1 MTRKIWT
8 ALAVTALFGGIA
20 SAQDAKSV
28 LQSATKAMGDVNSIQ
43 FSGTGHLSQL
53 GQAFAPGTAWPE
65 TNLTSYTKTVD
76 YTSKSAKEELTRAE
90 PNPPVKG
97 GGRPFGGED
106 KQVNFVSGPYAW
118 DQPGSNP
125 VPQVAAT
132 DERQLQIWLTP
143 HGFLKAAEE
152 NNASAIKG
160 PGGTTVSFT
169 SGKFKVNGTIDGQN
183 MVLKTTTWLPNP
195 VLGDMLVE
203 TTYSGYEDYNGV
215 KFPTTI
221 VQKQGGFSTFDLK
234 VTAVKA
240 NTGLNL
246 SVPDAVKTATMPPVK
261 VVSQKIAEGTWFI
274 AGGSHNSVLLEYPTY
289 LVMIEAPLSE
299 ARSLA
304 VIEEAKKL
312 APNKPIKYLI
322 NTHNHFD
329 HAGGVRTYVA
339 EGATVITN
347 EMNIAFYEK
356 AWSAPRMLAPDMLS
370 KDPKKPE
377 FVPVKEKYILND
389 GGRTLEIYHVDGD
402 THNVGILMIYL
413 PKEKILVE
421 ADDFT
426 PDAPGVPAPSGPRP
440 HIFITNLYKDIQ
452 KLKLDPTTLAP
463 LHGVVVPFAE
473 VKKEAGV
480 A

>member
-1 MTRKIWT
+1 MARKILI
-8 ALAVTALFGGIA
+8 ALGVMALFGGIA

-53 GQAFAPGTAWPE
+53 GQAFAPGTVYPE
-65 TNLTSYTKTVD
+65 TDVTSYTKTID
-76 YTSKSAKEELTRAE
+76 YTSKSAKEELTRVE
-90 PNPPVKG
+90 KNPPVKG
-97 GGRPFGGED
+97 GSRPFAGED
-106 KQVNFVSGPYAW
+106 KQVNFVSGQYAW
-118 DQPGSNP
+118 DQPGSSP
-125 VPQVAAT
+125 VPQVAAV

-152 NNASAIKG
+152 NNAAAKKG
-160 PGGTTVSFT
+160 AGGTVVSFT
-169 SGKFKVNGTIDGQN
+169 SGKYKVNGTIDAQN
-183 MVLKTTTWLPNP
+183 MVAKTETWLPNP

-203 TTYSGYEDYNGV
+203 TTFSGYEDYNGV
-215 KFPTTI
+215 KFPSTI
-221 VQKQGGFSTFDLK
+221 VQKQGGFATFDLK

-240 NTGLNL
+240 NTGL
-246 SVPDAVKTATMPPVK
+246 SVSAPDAVKSATMPQVK
-261 VVSQKIAEGTWFI
+261 VASQKIADGTWFI

-289 LVMIEAPLSE
+289 LVMIEAPLTE

-329 HAGGVRTYVA
+329 HSGGVRTYVA

-347 EMNIAFYEK
+347 EMNIPFYEK
-356 AWSAPRMLAPDMLS
+356 AWSAPRTLAPDNLS
-370 KDPKKPE
+370 KTPRKPE
-377 FVPVKEKYILND
+377 FIPVKEKYVLND
-389 GGRTLEIYHVDGD
+389 GGRTLEIYHIDGD
-402 THNVGILMIYL
+402 THNAGLMMVYL

-440 HIFITNLYKDIQ
+440 HIFISNLYKDIQ
-452 KLKLDPTTLAP
+452 KLKLDPTTVAP
-463 LHGVVVPFAE
+463 LHGVVVPFSDL
-473 VKKEAGV
+473 KKEAGV

>member
-1 MTRKIWT
+1 MARKLWI
-8 ALAVTALFGGIA
+8 ALAVMALFAGIA

-28 LQSATKAMGDVNSIQ
+28 LQSATKAMGDVKSIQ

-65 TNLTSYTKTVD
+65 TNVTSYTKTID
-76 YTSKSAKEELTRAE
+76 YTSKSAKEELTRVE
-90 PNPPVKG
+90 QNPPIKG
-97 GGRPFGGED
+97 GSRPFAGED
-106 KQVNFVSGPYAW
+106 KQVNLVSGQYAW
-118 DQPGSNP
+118 DQPGSAA
-125 VPQVAAT
+125 VPQVALA

-143 HGFLKAAEE
+143 HGFLKAAME
-152 NNASAIKG
+152 NNAAATKG
-160 PGGTTVSFT
+160 PAGTTVSFT
-169 SGKFKVNGTIDGQN
+169 SGKFKVNGTIDAQN
-183 MVLKTTTWLPNP
+183 MVTRTATRLPNP

-215 KFPTTI
+215 KFPSTI
-221 VQKQGGFSTFDLK
+221 VQKQGGFPTFDLK

-240 NTGLNL
+240 DTGLNL

-274 AGGSHNSVLLEYPTY
+274 GGGSHNSVLLEYPTY

-347 EMNIAFYEK
+347 EMNVPFYEK
-356 AWSAPRMLAPDMLS
+356 AWSAPRTLAPDNLS
-370 KDPKKPE
+370 KTPKKPE
-377 FVPVKEKYILND
+377 FVPVKEKYVLND

-402 THNVGILMIYL
+402 THNAGIMMVYL

-440 HIFITNLYKDIQ
+440 HIFISNLYKDIQ
-452 KLKLDPTTLAP
+452 KLKLDPTTVAP
-463 LHGVVVPFAE
+463 LHGVVVPFADL
-473 VKKEAGV
+473 KKEAG
-480 A
+480 AA

>member
-1 MTRKIWT
+1 MTKKMLF
-8 ALAVTALFGGIA
+8 ALAVLGLSGGVA

-28 LQSATKAMGDVNSIQ
+28 LQSAAKTMGDVNSIQ
-43 FSGTGHLSQL
+43 YSGTGHLDQL
-53 GQAFAPGTAWPE
+53 GQAFSPGTAWPE
-65 TNLTSYTKTVD
+65 TNVTSYTKTID
-76 YTSKSAKEELTRAE
+76 YASRSSKEELTRVE
-90 PNPPVKG
+90 PTPPVKG
-97 GGRPFGGED
+97 GGRPFAGED
-106 KQVNFVSGPYAW
+106 KQVNFVSGQYAW

-125 VPQVAAT
+125 VPQVAAA

-143 HGFLKAAEE
+143 HGFLKAAGE
-152 NNASAIKG
+152 NNAAAKKG
-160 PGGTTVSFT
+160 PGGTVVSFT
-169 SGKFKVNGTIDGQN
+169 SGKYKVNGTIDAQN
-183 MVLKTTTWLPNP
+183 LVAKTETWLANP

-203 TTYSGYEDYNGV
+203 TTFSGYEDYNGV

-221 VQKQGGFSTFDLK
+221 VQKQGGFPTFDLK
-234 VTAVKA
+234 VTTVRS
-240 NTGLNL
+240 NPGLNL

-261 VVSQKIAEGTWFI
+261 VTSQKIADNTWFI
-274 AGGSHNSVLLEYPTY
+274 AGGSHNSVLLEYPNY

-329 HAGGVRTYVA
+329 HSGGVRTYVA

-347 EMNIAFYEK
+347 EMNISFYQK
-356 AWSAPRMLAPDMLS
+356 AWNAPRTLAPDMLA
-370 KDPKKPE
+370 KNPKKPE
-377 FVPVKEKYILND
+377 FVPVKEKYVLED
-389 GGRTLEIYHVDGD
+389 GGRSLEIYHVDGD
-402 THNVGILMIYL
+402 THNAGLLVVYL

-426 PDAPGVPAPSGPRP
+426 PDTPTVPAPSGARPR
-440 HIFITNLYKDIQ
+440 IFCSNLYKDLQ
-452 KLKLDPTTLAP
+452 KLKLEPTTVAP
-463 LHGVVVPFAE
+463 LHGIVVPFSDL
-473 VKKEAGV
+473 KKEAGV